1 MKHLLVLLL
10 LFSFSAFAGENP
22 YRDQKRWEAQE
33 RYENPQNF
41 SDGRDAH
48 YWDNQHDTYEENRRR
63 EEDLEDH
70 TQKWLD
76 M

>member
-1 MKHLLVLLL
+1 MKHLPILLL
-10 LFSFSAFAGENP
+10 LLSAYTFAGENP

-33 RYENPQNF
+33 RYEKPQNF

-63 EEDLEDH
+63 EEDAEDH
-70 TQKWLD
+70 ARKWLA